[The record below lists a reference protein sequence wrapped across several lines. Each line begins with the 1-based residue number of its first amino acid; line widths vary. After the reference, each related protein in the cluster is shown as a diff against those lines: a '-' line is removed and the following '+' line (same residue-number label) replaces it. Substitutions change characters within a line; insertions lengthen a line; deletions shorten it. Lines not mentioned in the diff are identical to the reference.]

1 MVLSNLHYFTCQ
13 SNYVRGCIVVEH
25 DTGQWV
31 LPECLADFIITN
43 LFDQPRLD
51 SSALIRGRMP
61 NDKVT
66 SWLYNANCYQAISND
81 DHEKFRRAA
90 RSRGGGYSMELCEFV
105 VEDVLASG
113 DVVLNFWRRVRDD
126 TGEGG
131 RLILSQSEGA
141 WRIGQQLG
149 GWENHP

>member
-1 MVLSNLHYFTCQ
+1 MVPHNLLYFTCQ
-13 SNYVRGCIVVEH
+13 PNCVRGCIVIEH
-25 DTGQWV
+25 ETGQWV
-31 LPECLADFIITN
+31 LPDCLVDFIITN

-61 NDKVT
+61 NDQIA
-66 SWLYNANCYQAISND
+66 SWLYTANCYQPITND

-105 VEDVLASG
+105 VEDVLANG
-113 DVVLNFWRRVRDD
+113 DVRLNFWRRVRDD

-131 RLILSQSEGA
+131 RVILTEQEGS
-141 WRIGQQLG
+141 WRITQQ
-149 GWENHP
+149 

>member
-1 MVLSNLHYFTCQ
+1 MVELD
-13 SNYVRGCIVVEH
+13 IW
-25 DTGQWV
+25 QWV
-31 LPECLADFIITN
+31 LPNDLTDFIITN
-43 LFDQPRLD
+43 LFEQPRLD
-51 SSALIRGRMP
+51 SSALIRGRLP
-61 NDKVT
+61 NDQT
-66 SWLYNANCYQAISND
+66 SAWLYTANCYQAISGD

-90 RSRGGGYSMELCEFV
+90 ISRGGSYSMEMCEFV

-131 RLILSQSEGA
+131 RVILSQQTGA
-141 WRIGQQLG
+141 WRVAQQLG